1 MYQYPF
7 KENLFLGVF
16 VALFCFNI
24 QHANAQNSASETVGN
39 PSSANTII
47 VDQVYGIAEQ
57 PTPTTTNNAQPND
70 MEPLPDSP
78 GVEVAP
84 PPTQTPQN
92 NNMPSET
99 NDMPTIEE
107 TEINEEITEY
117 E

>member
-1 MYQYPF
+1 
-7 KENLFLGVF
+7 
-16 VALFCFNI
+16 
-24 QHANAQNSASETVGN
+24 
-39 PSSANTII
+39 
-47 VDQVYGIAEQ
+47 
-57 PTPTTTNNAQPND
+57 